1 MNEKK
6 LVIYKSNNLVESAY
20 KLTLNEQK
28 VLLACI
34 GQINSNDPLT
44 ISDKFELSAK
54 DFAVMFDVDEKSAYE
69 KLIEVA
75 ENLYKRELIIERPD
89 NETDKL
95 KTRWIS
101 SIRYQSKAG
110 KVVLRFA
117 QDLLPYLSEL
127 KNQFT
132 RYDLADISG
141 MTSIYGIR
149 LYELLM
155 QWQSTGKRD
164 ISIEWLKQIFEI
176 ENSYDSIK
184 DLKVRVIE
192 PAVANVNQH
201 SNISV
206 THTYK
211 KTGRNVTH
219 ILFQF
224 KLKLVKKPQKLSKP
238 KLEPVKVTIDNLDY
252 FEDVRKKYGDKAPIS
267 ADIEAE
273 LKRLGRWK

>member
-1 MNEKK
+1 MNEKN
-6 LVIYKSNNLVESAY
+6 LIVYKSNNLIESCY
-20 KLTLNEQK
+20 KLSLTEQR

-34 GQINSNDPLT
+34 GQINSSEPLA
-44 ISDKFELSAK
+44 ISDQFELSAK
-54 DFAVMFDVDEKSAYE
+54 DFSVIFGTDAKSAYTQ
-69 KLIEVA
+69 LVEVS
-75 ENLYKRELIIERPD
+75 ENLYKRELIVEKPSKGIK
-89 NETDKL
+89 KL
-95 KTRWIS
+95 KTRWIT
-101 SIRYQSKAG
+101 SISYQDNCG
-110 KVVLRFA
+110 GVVLRFA

-127 KNQFT
+127 KEQFT
-132 RYDLADISG
+132 KYDLASISG

-164 ISIEWLKQIFEI
+164 ISIEWLKQVFEI
-176 ENSYDSIK
+176 ENNYSSIS
-184 DLKVRVIE
+184 DLKKYVIE
-192 PAVANVNQH
+192 PAVANVNKH
-201 SNISV
+201 SNINV

-224 KLKLVKKPQKLSKP
+224 KLKPVKKPQKLSKP
-238 KLEPVKVTIDNLDY
+238 KPEPVKVTIDNLDY
-252 FEDVRKKYGDKAPIS
+252 FEDVRKKYGDKAPIP

>member
-1 MNEKK
+1 
-6 LVIYKSNNLVESAY
+6 
-20 KLTLNEQK
+20 
-28 VLLACI
+28 
-34 GQINSNDPLT
+34 
-44 ISDKFELSAK
+44 
-54 DFAVMFDVDEKSAYE
+54 MFDVDEKSAYE

-132 RYDLADISG
+132 RYDLANISG

-155 QWQSTGKRD
+155 QWHSTGKRD
-164 ISIEWLKQIFEI
+164 ISIEWLKQVFEI

-184 DLKVRVIE
+184 DLKARVIE

-201 SNISV
+201 SNLTV
-206 THTYK
+206 LHTYK

-219 ILFQF
+219 VLFEF
-224 KLKLVKKPQKLSKP
+224 KIKPPVKPKPLSKP
-238 KLEPVKVTIDNLDY
+238 KSEPVKVTISNLEHYADIRKR
-252 FEDVRKKYGDKAPIS
+252 FGDVAPIP
-267 ADIEAE
+267 IEFELE
-273 LKRLGRWK
+273 LKRLGLW